1 MGAIIKA
8 ISDRKSYDHTIII
21 QNNCSNKNNSNFSHK
36 AKKVN
41 NDYTVNMICDF
52 IDYLIKFNVDLSIS
66 VEKIVLLQ
74 HQQQYT
80 TNDQNLDGKAKLHS
94 TAGKPQF
101 VVNDIPATTIT
112 VTLSD
117 KRNSTEYTSFD
128 ELLRLTV
135 RQRQLEAA
143 GVNVSRSLRLRGG
156 GEGSLNNGTS
166 AWGSPPSNPNAN
178 SWGAVAQQQQ
188 GWGNAASNANQRSE
202 LNKSIQPLQ
211 GTGAGGPLVGPNN
224 GGSNSWNQ
232 VVNPNKLPLQPPPQQ
247 QQQPQQQ
254 PNQPSL
260 VGNPANNTN
269 QPPPTQQ
276 QAQQQQQQQQPL
288 PAPGGNPQLVS
299 QPGASAQSSSSKLE
313 HLNSMRE
320 ALFSQDGWGCQ
331 HVNQD
336 TQWDVP
342 VSPEPLKD
350 ALKTTFNNGTELWE
364 TNLRNGGQPTQQPTQ
379 KTPWGPSSNI
389 GGTWGV
395 DDDSNAENTSV
406 WTGGAAGNANPPA
419 SGQPNWNQN
428 NNAMWPPNVSNA
440 PPKKEPEWTSNV
452 GGVGSTGGSNWEN
465 RGATAP
471 PPPPHVAAPQLD
483 IANVDMR
490 NMRPPGAIEPSREF
504 RGDPRG
510 ISGRLNGSSGMWDQ
524 HPMPNTPLNKMPP
537 QPPMLNSGAG
547 GNQWPIGGGGGPQN
561 IPPSKPQT
569 GWDEASPPAS
579 RRNMSNLDDGASL
592 WGSSA
597 NPNRSNGPDSM
608 IRNNRNPLG
617 ANSGPIGPSG
627 LGGPRLGGP
636 SGNPMKSDNMWGHG
650 GPGPIRNGSW
660 DDGNVSNWE
669 EKGPGPLGGTGGSG
683 GGSTWNDGPGNPP
696 SWNSKKP
703 MVGGANVWPETSDLM
718 GGEWGAGVGK
728 PPNKHNPQDIIR
740 SSKQF
745 RILYEMG
752 FKKEDIEQALRT
764 ANMSLE
770 EAMEMLQRNN
780 GNNMADCR
788 RHDDHPGSFEPPFSG
803 GRYPGSG
810 GGPSLQFPQNAQNG
824 PNNMPGGMG
833 GGNPNLSGLNNIYKP
848 LQSYLNQAPPSG
860 PGPFNQGG
868 PNGSSGGGGGGGGV
882 GGGIGGG
889 AGSGGVG
896 GVGSVLGGGGAGQ
909 NSSAQPSTQQLRM
922 LVQQI
927 QMAVQAGYLNHQ
939 ILNQPLAPQT
949 LFLLN
954 QLLNNIKQLQV
965 TQNSLQR
972 GGAGGNNQM
981 SMIPKIKQQI
991 AGLQN
996 QIATQQAI
1004 YVKQQQQQQQHSGH
1018 HSGNSSNIAHLG
1030 GNFHREQQNDLT
1042 TLQNSLSEMGL
1053 GKEQSGPYHHGHG
1066 GGGSGSGGGG
1076 AGGGGNAGGSTSQQ
1090 SRLNQWKLP
1099 AMEKD
1104 IGHDLTDF
1112 SRAPG
1117 TTAKSTLSTAGSAMT
1132 GLGGLQGDNTW
1143 STGRGSITD
1152 GWPDSAGEAT
1162 NKDWPSNQETF
1173 TDLVPEFE
1181 PGKPWKGTQMKIE
1194 EDPTITPGSI
1204 ARSPIASISIGSA
1217 KDSDLFA
1224 NSSKPSPTDSISLTS
1239 STWSFNP
1246 GNNNFSSSISKLGGN
1261 KNTWSDAGPTDLWG
1275 SGLGGGSG
1283 GGKAPR
1289 GPPPGLSAGKNAGG
1303 FGSNGWNQ
1311 RTGQVGNWPSGGGSG
1326 GGPAWYSTWV
1336 LLKNLTA
1343 QIDGS
1348 TLRTLC
1354 MQHGPL
1360 QNFHLYL
1367 HHGIALC
1374 KYMSREE
1381 ANKAQQ
1387 ALNNCVLGNTTI
1399 CAESPTDSEVHTIL
1413 QHLGVP
1419 GANNNNNNN
1428 ISINSGIGGVGNNN
1442 NNNSQQWR
1450 SGGSQQTNAR
1460 SAADTWGSGWPSSGS
1475 GANLWTPLDGSTE
1488 RGTPSNLNSFLPEN
1502 LLGGELN

>member
-1 MGAIIKA
+1 MGAIINA
-8 ISDRKSYDHTIII
+8 ITDRQSSEYTIII
-21 QNNCSNKNNSNFSHK
+21 IENYNNNSNNNNNNKNNSSHK
-36 AKKVN
+36 ALEVN
-41 NDYTVNMICDF
+41 NYYTVNMICDF
-52 IDYLIKFNVDLSIS
+52 IDYLIKLNVDHSLS

-74 HQQQYT
+74 HQQQHT
-80 TNDQNLDGKAKLHS
+80 TNDQNIVDKAILHS
-94 TAGKPQF
+94 LECDNQLVTN
-101 VVNDIPATTIT
+101 VPATVT
-112 VTLSD
+112 VTHSD
-117 KRNSTEYTSFD
+117 KRKSSEYTSFD
-128 ELLRLTV
+128 ELLRLTKW
-135 RQRQLEAA
+135 QRKLEAS
-143 GVNVSRSLRLRGG
+143 GKNFSGLLRLCGG

-166 AWGSPPSNPNAN
+166 AWGSPPSNPNAG
-178 SWGAVAQQQQ
+178 SWGAVAPQQQQ
-188 GWGNAASNANQRSE
+188 GWGNAAPNMNQRPDI
-202 LNKSIQPLQ
+202 NKSMQPTQ
-211 GTGAGGPLVGPNN
+211 GAGSGGGPLGGPNSS
-224 GGSNSWNQ
+224 GNSGWNQ
-232 VVNPNKLPLQPPPQQ
+232 VVNPNKPPLQPPPQQ
-247 QQQPQQQ
+247 QQQQPQAQQ
-254 PNQPSL
+254 PNQPPPL
-260 VGNPANNTN
+260 GNPGNSTN
-269 QPPPTQQ
+269 QPPTSQQ
-276 QAQQQQQQQQPL
+276 QAQQQQPL
-288 PAPGGNPQLVS
+288 PGSGSNSQLVS
-299 QPGASAQSSSSKLE
+299 QQGITAQSSSSKLE

-342 VSPEPLKD
+342 ASPEPVKD
-350 ALKTTFNNGTELWE
+350 ALKTNINNGTELWE

-379 KTPWGPSSNI
+379 KTPWGPSTNI

-395 DDDSNAENTSV
+395 DDDSNAENNSV
-406 WTGGAAGNANPPA
+406 WTGGAAGGANPPV
-419 SGQPNWNQN
+419 SGQPGWNQN
-428 NNAMWPPNVSNA
+428 NNTVWPPNVANA
-440 PPKKEPEWTSNV
+440 PPKKEPEWTNNV
-452 GGVGSTGGSNWEN
+452 GVGGPGGNNWES
-465 RGATAP
+465 RGAAAP
-471 PPPPHVAAPQLD
+471 PPPHIPTPQLD
-483 IANVDMR
+483 MSNVDLR
-490 NMRPPGAIEPSREF
+490 NMRPPGNIEPSREF

-524 HPMPNTPLNKMPP
+524 HQIPNTPLNKMPP
-537 QPPMLNSGAG
+537 QAPMLNPPG
-547 GNQWPIGGGGGPQN
+547 GNQWPVGAGGPQN
-561 IPPSKPQT
+561 IPPAKPQT
-569 GWDEASPPAS
+569 GWDESSPPAS
-579 RRNMSNLDDGASL
+579 RRNMPNLDDGTTL
-592 WGSSA
+592 WGGSG
-597 NPNRSNGPDSM
+597 NTNRSSGPDPM
-608 IRNNRNPLG
+608 IRSARNPLG
-617 ANSGPIGPSG
+617 ANSGPIGGPG
-627 LGGPRLGGP
+627 NLGGPRLGGP
-636 SGNPMKSDNMWGHG
+636 AGNQMKADNMWGHG
-650 GPGPIRNGSW
+650 GPNSMARNTSW
-660 DDGNVSNWE
+660 DDTANINNWE
-669 EKGPGPLGGTGGSG
+669 EKGPGPLGTGTGG
-683 GGSTWNDGPGNPP
+683 GGSSWNEGPNNPATWNA
-696 SWNSKKP
+696 KKP
-703 MVGGANVWPETSDLM
+703 IIGGSNVWPESSDIM
-718 GGEWGAGVGK
+718 GAADWTTGVGVGK
-728 PPNKHNPQDIIR
+728 PPNKHNPQDLIR

-752 FKKEDIEQALRT
+752 FKKEDIEQALRQ

-780 GNNMADCR
+780 ANNNMSDWR
-788 RHDDHPGSFEPPFSG
+788 RHDEHPVNFEPPFTG
-803 GRYPGSG
+803 GRYPGGGGGSG
-810 GGPSLQFPQNAQNG
+810 VNTGPSLQFQQNAQNG

-833 GGNPNLSGLNNIYKP
+833 GGNPNLANINSLNKP
-848 LQSYLNQAPPSG
+848 LQSYLSQAPPSG
-860 PGPFNQGG
+860 PGPFNQG
-868 PNGSSGGGGGGGGV
+868 PNGVGGGGGGG
-882 GGGIGGG
+882 
-889 AGSGGVG
+889 SGGVG
-896 GVGSVLGGGGAGQ
+896 HGNVLGGGGSGQ
-909 NSSAQPSTQQLRM
+909 NPSAQPSTQQLRM

-965 TQNSLQR
+965 TQNNLR

-981 SMIPKIKQQI
+981 SLIPKIKQQI

-1004 YVKQQQQQQQHSGH
+1004 YVKQQQQQQQHQQQHG
-1018 HSGNSSNIAHLG
+1018 GGTSNMGHLG
-1030 GNFHREQQNDLT
+1030 SNFHREPNDLT
-1042 TLQNSLSEMGL
+1042 TLQNSLSEIGL
-1053 GKEQSGPYHHGHG
+1053 GKEPTGPYHHGGAG
-1066 GGGSGSGGGG
+1066 GNGAGSVNGNGAGSGGS
-1076 AGGGGNAGGSTSQQ
+1076 NSQQ

-1104 IGHDLTDF
+1104 TGHDLTDF

-1117 TTAKSTLSTAGSAMT
+1117 TTAKSTLSTTGSTMA

-1152 GWPDSAGEAT
+1152 GWPDSAGDT
-1162 NKDWPSNQETF
+1162 NTKDWPSNQESF

-1224 NSSKPSPTDSISLTS
+1224 TNSKPSPTDSISLSS

-1246 GNNNFSSSISKLGGN
+1246 SNNNFSGSISKIGGT
-1261 KNTWSDAGPTDLWG
+1261 KNTWSDSGSSDLWG
-1275 SGLGGGSG
+1275 TGLNTGNGA
-1283 GGKAPR
+1283 GKTPR

-1303 FGSNGWNQ
+1303 FTSNGWTQ
-1311 RTGQVGNWPSGGGSG
+1311 RPGQSTNWPSGGG
-1326 GGPAWYSTWV
+1326 GPGWYSTWV

-1367 HHGIALC
+1367 NHSIALC

-1381 ANKAQQ
+1381 ASKAQQ

-1399 CAESPTDSEVHTIL
+1399 CAESTTESDVHAIL

-1428 ISINSGIGGVGNNN
+1428 
-1442 NNNSQQWR
+1442 NNNSINVGSGVVGVANNGNNAQPWRPGAQQSVVR
-1450 SGGSQQTNAR
+1450 TT
-1460 SAADTWGSGWPSSGS
+1460 DTWGSGWPSSGGGS
-1475 GANLWTPLDGSTE
+1475 NLWTPLDGPTE